1 MKFSEIKHKIK
12 NLGNFKS
19 LEEIKKAGL
28 RIVRNTKT
36 GDYWLIEEEF
46 LKPVIK
52 SPKECKSILIR
63 PEDLKYK
70 VLMVHKSKEELK
82 GKKVLDYIEWGE
94 KEGYHKRPTCRS
106 RKWWWDLGEHK
117 ISLNI
122 LSMFEADRKFA
133 FINWGKKIY
142 IDAALYWVY
151 PNDNFLS
158 DYKYRELILSGLL
171 NSSLRYLQ
179 EEIIVRPPEGLGA
192 LQAKIVD
199 YEKILIPNIF
209 TKLKQNTYVTPE
221 GRMAIKPDFKKDDGI
236 DESILN
242 DFLSKISRI
251 SVRKIHSIFTELGF
265 DPNKPIRE
273 QEPNP
278 LPDRKALD
286 DIVFDALG
294 LTEEE
299 RKEVYWAVAELVQN
313 RLKKAKSV

>member
-28 RIVRNTKT
+28 RIVKNTKT

-52 SPKECKSILIR
+52 SPKECKTILIK

-94 KEGYHKRPTCRS
+94 KQGFHKRPTCKQRNIWYS
-106 RKWWWDLGEHK
+106 LPKIPSADIIFPFVVGENLQK
-117 ISLNI
+117 FLNPNEVYNLDKTYSIFLKNKNMTLSL
-122 LSMFEADRKFA
+122 
-133 FINWGKKIY
+133 WG
-142 IDAALYWVY
+142 
-151 PNDNFLS
+151 F
-158 DYKYRELILSGLL
+158 L
-171 NSSLRYLQ
+171 NSTFSYLYYEIFSRAMVGIYDLKTDELENLPVFDISSLLFLNPKMSK
-179 EEIIVRPPEGLGA
+179 IIKKSEDA
-192 LQAKIVD
+192 
-199 YEKILIPNIF
+199 
-209 TKLKQNTYVTPE
+209 
-221 GRMAIKPDFKKDDGI
+221 FKKVKWYI
-236 DESILN
+236 
-242 DFLSKISRI
+242 
-251 SVRKIHSIFTELGF
+251 ELGF
-265 DPNKPIRE
+265 NPNKPIRE
-273 QEPNP
+273 QEPKP